1 MSSGQKS
8 LCGSWGGERFALL
21 GFTAERLCQPLENLF
36 KACNCLFTTVFA
48 QSTLTNAM
56 NLIYFNAVRELA
68 DISPFRV
75 ISERNKYAVTAHIT
89 QWKGDQFLMV

>member
-1 MSSGQKS
+1 
-8 LCGSWGGERFALL
+8 
-21 GFTAERLCQPLENLF
+21 
-36 KACNCLFTTVFA
+36 
-48 QSTLTNAM
+48 M

-68 DISPFRV
+68 DISPFWV